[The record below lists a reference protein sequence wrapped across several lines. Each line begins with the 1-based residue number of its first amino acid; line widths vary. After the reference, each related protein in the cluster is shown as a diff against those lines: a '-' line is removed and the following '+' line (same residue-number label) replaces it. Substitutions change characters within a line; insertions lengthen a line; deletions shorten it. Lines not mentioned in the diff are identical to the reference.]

1 MALGQCCSLCRA
13 RGHNRHSCIRRL
25 HAEIERIEAELVSK
39 EAEVDRLQ
47 SLVAGLKVEETRRI
61 VLKDRKD
68 VEAEDRR
75 QRRESQK
82 KDEAKTAPKP
92 SPSPE
97 SESSSETET
106 SEWER
111 VPEKAKKGR

>member
-25 HAEIERIEAELVSK
+25 HAEIERIEAELETK
-39 EAEVDRLQ
+39 EPEVDRLQ
-47 SLVAGLKVEETRRI
+47 SLVAGLKVEATRRI

-82 KDEAKTAPKP
+82 QNEEKTAPKP
-92 SPSPE
+92 SPE
-97 SESSSETET
+97 SGHSSEND
-106 SEWER
+106 EWENI
-111 VPEKAKKGR
+111 PEKSKDADAI

>member
-1 MALGQCCSLCRA
+1 MVLGQRCSLCKA
-13 RGHNRHSCIRRL
+13 AGHNRSSCIRRL
-25 HAEIERIEAELVSK
+25 HGEIERIEAELVSK

-47 SLVAGLKVEETRRI
+47 SLVAGLKVEATRRI

-82 KDEAKTAPKP
+82 KDEEKTAPKP
-92 SPSPE
+92 SPESGNS
-97 SESSSETET
+97 SESD
-106 SEWER
+106 EWENI
-111 VPEKAKKGR
+111 PEKSKDADAV